1 MKTLTLNFHSDAGH
15 GWLVCKKDLVI
26 ALGIAGEIS
35 RYSYQRGQTAY
46 LEEDCD
52 MSRFIKA
59 CQDKGVQVKLR
70 NKYRDQSPIRNYES
84 FSL

>member
-1 MKTLTLNFHSDAGH
+1 MKTLTLNFHNDGGH
-15 GWLVCKKDLVI
+15 GWVACKKDLVI
-26 ALGIAGEIS
+26 ALGIAGDIS

-52 MSRFIKA
+52 MPRFIKA
-59 CQDKGVQVKLR
+59 CEDKGVRVVLR
-70 NKYRDQSPIRNYES
+70 DKYRDESPIRGYQS